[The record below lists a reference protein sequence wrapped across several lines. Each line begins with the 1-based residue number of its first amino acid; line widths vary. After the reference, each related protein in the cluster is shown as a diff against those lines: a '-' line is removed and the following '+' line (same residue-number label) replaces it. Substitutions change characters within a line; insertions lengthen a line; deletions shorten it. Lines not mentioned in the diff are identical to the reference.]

1 MSFDRLSY
9 LLGIDLLEG
18 IKILQYHLQGQM
30 CLAHIDDLHGLSMMR
45 SSRICRLH
53 SSTEEVFYSAK
64 DEGSVENSID
74 LDAEEG
80 RGYLLS
86 QTLWRDVSA
95 NVVRLW

>member
-1 MSFDRLSY
+1 MR
-9 LLGIDLLEG
+9 
-18 IKILQYHLQGQM
+18 
-30 CLAHIDDLHGLSMMR
+30 LAHIDNLHGLSMMR

-53 SSTEEVFYSAK
+53 SSTEEVFYSPN

-95 NVVRLW
+95 NFVRPLVGGIPCSGRRRTARHPW